1 MAFDVLGSLNVVE
14 TAVAKSGYFTAG
26 TQVGEPKGP
35 RDGPGLSAAIW
46 MQSAAIVETTLTHP
60 IESHVVT
67 VRLYQDMLAEPTADI
82 ELELSQA
89 LGQLIDDLLADVD
102 FGGEIRNI
110 DAGGQYNA
118 MAAAWGYVDLGGT
131 MYRIVDINIP
141 LTVDDTTSTFG

>member
-1 MAFDVLGSLNVVE
+1 MFDVLGSLNVVE

-35 RDGPGLSAAIW
+35 RDGPGLSAAIF
-46 MQSAAIVETTLTHP
+46 MTSAAIAATTLQHP

-89 LGQLIDDLLADVD
+89 LGQLIDDLMSDID

-110 DAGGQYNA
+110 DAGGQYNTMSA
-118 MAAAWGYVDLGGT
+118 NWGYVDLGGT
-131 MYRIVDINIP
+131 MYSIADLNVP
-141 LTVDDTTSTFG
+141 LTVDDTSATFG